1 MIFDDGSEYI
11 ELAVLLA
18 KEAAAGPHQ
27 DAKLRS
33 AISRA
38 YYAAFLRARY
48 YLTYKAKDLNIPRD
62 GTAHT
67 CVREQFRSTTE
78 AIRQEIWQ
86 GLDDL
91 RKARNQADYQANYKV
106 SNNNVRFLVIQ
117 ARHTI
122 SLINSL

>member
-11 ELAVLLA
+11 ELAVLLTREGA
-18 KEAAAGPHQ
+18 YGTHQ

-48 YLTYKAKDLNIPRD
+48 YLTYKARDLSVPRD
-62 GTAHT
+62 GAAHT
-67 CVREQFRSTTE
+67 YVREKFRSTNDTV
-78 AIRQEIWQ
+78 RQEIWQ

-91 RKARNQADYQANYKV
+91 RKARNQADYWANYMV
-106 SNNNVRFLVIQ
+106 SSNNVNILVIQ

-122 SLINSL
+122 LLIDSL